1 MFKKK
6 IFTISTVM
14 MLVFVSL
21 FAMPYMNAMAG
32 GNTKVY
38 TTYVGSIKSFNKKN
52 GKLSVRLY
60 KDYPFE
66 VYDLD
71 GNALTERGGTK
82 KNFKISKKCKWL
94 SADVAGNGALSGF
107 YDRNS
112 AKKSSYRSI
121 KSNMKDYWKAK
132 DYDWTY
138 GIYFFVKN
146 GKLTEVVEVYS

>member
-1 MFKKK
+1 M
-6 IFTISTVM
+6 S
-14 MLVFVSL
+14 
-21 FAMPYMNAMAG
+21 
-32 GNTKVY
+32 
-38 TTYVGSIKSFNKKN
+38 KN

-71 GNALTERGGTK
+71 GNVLTERGGTK

-112 AKKSSYRSI
+112 AKKSSYRRRIIRKQKIMIGHMAFISL
-121 KSNMKDYWKAK
+121 SRMEN
-132 DYDWTY
+132 
-138 GIYFFVKN
+138 
-146 GKLTEVVEVYS
+146 